1 MISPMMNILSKDV
14 WGEFAPAIQDLK
26 SWRFYGIF
34 ESFLANLNREA
45 LFQSPVHG
53 EGHIERTMLHGAFAA
68 MDNDLS
74 EEDTRLL
81 LTMCSYHDTGRLSD
95 WLDDAHGLSST
106 FKLPNLTEF
115 TGEYLEMMKAGIEAH
130 SRADKDMDD
139 ILAQYAITDME
150 RTRRLAKFLKDS
162 DGLDRVRISDLD
174 TKYLR
179 NEAAVKR
186 AEFSKFM
193 FDVYTAE
200 LEALGRDTGKKRDYF
215 EKELV
220 TGVRD
225 AVQEKLTEGKC
236 AYDIVVS
243 ELCRLLETE
252 IAVPE
257 YKSCNDSNA
266 VCGCFM
272 GCVAFLREYLKND
285 SERINEFTDSFVKQY
300 KSNKCGV
307 LRPAGIR
314 ENDPLHICAALILD
328 TTLFAYRFLTA
339 EIKIV

>member
-1 MISPMMNILSKDV
+1 MVSPMMNILSKDV
-14 WGEFAPAIQDLK
+14 WGDFTCDIDALK

-34 ESFLANLNREA
+34 ESFLKNLKREA

-74 EEDTRLL
+74 EEDTHLL

-106 FKLPNLTEF
+106 FKLPNLTQY

-130 SRADKDMDD
+130 SRADKDMDE
-139 ILAQYAITDME
+139 ILAQYAVTDMD

-174 TKYLR
+174 TKFLR

-193 FDVYTAE
+193 FDVYTKE

-225 AVQEKLTEGKC
+225 AVHNSLLAGKC
-236 AYDIVVS
+236 AYDIVIT
-243 ELCRLLETE
+243 ELCRLLDTD
-252 IAVPE
+252 ITVPD
-257 YKSCNDSNA
+257 YASCNNSDS
-266 VCGCFM
+266 VCGCYL
-272 GCVAFLREYLKND
+272 GCMAFLREYLEND
-285 SERINEFTDSFVKQY
+285 TQRLNEFSDSFLKQY

-314 ENDPLHICAALILD
+314 ENDPVHICAALILD
-328 TTLFAYRFLTA
+328 TALFAYRFVTA
-339 EIKIV
+339 EI

>member
-1 MISPMMNILSKDV
+1 MISPMRNILSKAV
-14 WGEFAPAIQDLK
+14 WGEYACDIEALK
-26 SWRFYGIF
+26 NWCFYGIF
-34 ESFLANLNREA
+34 DEFLKNLNRAA

-106 FKLPNLTEF
+106 FKLPGLTAF

-130 SRADKDMDD
+130 SRADKDMDE
-139 ILAQYAITDME
+139 ILSQYAVSDMD

-174 TKYLR
+174 TKFLR
-179 NEAAVKR
+179 NDAAVKR

-215 EKELV
+215 DKDLV

-225 AVQEKLTEGKC
+225 AVHEGLMAGKC
-236 AYDIVVS
+236 AYEIVIS
-243 ELCRLLETE
+243 ELCRLLDADISVSTR
-252 IAVPE
+252 
-257 YKSCNDSNA
+257 KSCDNSKA
-266 VCGCFM
+266 VCGCYNACM
-272 GCVAFLREYLKND
+272 AFIGEYTGND
-285 SERINEFTDSFVKQY
+285 DTRLNEFSDSFMKQY
-300 KSNKCGV
+300 KSKACGT

-314 ENDPLHICAALILD
+314 ENDPVHICAALILD

-339 EIKIV
+339 EN

>member
-1 MISPMMNILSKDV
+1 MRLQRC
-14 WGEFAPAIQDLK
+14 FADLGVSGK
-26 SWRFYGIF
+26 STY
-34 ESFLANLNREA
+34 S
-45 LFQSPVHG
+45 
-53 EGHIERTMLHGAFAA
+53 
-68 MDNDLS
+68 
-74 EEDTRLL
+74 
-81 LTMCSYHDTGRLSD
+81 
-95 WLDDAHGLSST
+95 
-106 FKLPNLTEF
+106 
-115 TGEYLEMMKAGIEAH
+115 
-130 SRADKDMDD
+130 
-139 ILAQYAITDME
+139 
-150 RTRRLAKFLKDS
+150 
-162 DGLDRVRISDLD
+162 
-174 TKYLR
+174 
-179 NEAAVKR
+179 
-186 AEFSKFM
+186 
-193 FDVYTAE
+193 
-200 LEALGRDTGKKRDYF
+200 DTGKKRDYF

-225 AVQEKLTEGKC
+225 AVQQKLTEGKC

-285 SERINEFTDSFVKQY
+285 SERINQFTDSFVKQY

-314 ENDPLHICAALILD
+314 ENDPVHICAALILD

>member
-1 MISPMMNILSKDV
+1 MLSPMLNILSKSV
-14 WGEFAPAIQDLK
+14 WGKFSDDVIALK
-26 SWRFYGIF
+26 NWRFYSIF
-34 ESFLANLNREA
+34 EDFLKNLNREA

-53 EGHIERTMLHGAFAA
+53 EGHIERTMLHGAMAA
-68 MDNDLS
+68 FDNDLS

-106 FKLPNLTEF
+106 FKLAALTHY
-115 TGEYLEMMKAGIEAH
+115 TGDCLEMMKAGIEAH
-130 SRADKDMDD
+130 SRADKDMDEV
-139 ILAQYAITDME
+139 LAQYSVSDMD

-193 FDVYTAE
+193 FEAYKTE

-215 EKELV
+215 DKELV

-225 AVQEKLTEGKC
+225 AVHEGLMAGKC
-236 AYDIVVS
+236 AYEIVVS
-243 ELCRLLETE
+243 ELCRLLETDVS
-252 IAVPE
+252 VPDDN
-257 YKSCNDSNA
+257 SCNDEKSL
-266 VCGCFM
+266 CGCYR
-272 GCVAFLREYLKND
+272 GCMAFLGEHLND
-285 SERINEFTDSFVKQY
+285 NKRLEEFSECFIKQY
-300 KSNKCGV
+300 KSNVFGV

-314 ENDPLHICAALILD
+314 ENDPVHICAALILD
-328 TTLFAYRFLTA
+328 TALFAYRFVTA
-339 EIKIV
+339 EI